1 MAGVVTHPR
10 LPLGLSGSFVARVLS
25 QHVFASLDVA
35 LEKVGDAV
43 EALLRVRFLGEV
55 FSLTGNV
62 NEGLAQSWLAAIWGS
77 GPGGRLDQEP
87 AASRL

>member
-1 MAGVVTHPR
+1 
-10 LPLGLSGSFVARVLS
+10 
-25 QHVFASLDVA
+25 VFASFDVA
-35 LEKVGDAV
+35 LEKVGDVV

-62 NEGLAQSWLAAIWGS
+62 DEGPARSWLAAKRGS
-77 GPGGRLDQEP
+77 GPGGRLGQEP